1 MKISRKI
8 RSEGGFTLIE
18 AIVALILAGIMAAVA
33 SIGLVY
39 VVQGF
44 VFTRANAVTLQKGQM
59 AMIRISQEINNIVS
73 ISSLSATTITFIS
86 YKKLISDGSTGGN
99 IEKTRTI
106 RLSLNGNEIEIDDGD
121 GVFHTLTDQV
131 ANGDGLKFEK
141 VEIGDPKK
149 ATIIVVTLKMV
160 GADGVKQ
167 EFEARVMPRNM

>member
-1 MKISRKI
+1 MKLSKN
-8 RSEGGFTLIE
+8 GFTLIE
-18 AIVALILAGIMAAVA
+18 VIVSLVLVGIMAVMVGMGFVR
-33 SIGLVY
+33 IT
-39 VVQGF
+39 QGF
-44 VFTRANAVTLQKGQM
+44 LFSKMNAATLQKGQM
-59 AMIRISQEINNIVS
+59 AMTRISQEINNIVS
-73 ISSLSATTITFIS
+73 ISSSLPATTITFIS

-99 IEKTRTI
+99 IEKTLTI
-106 RLSLNGNEIEIDDGD
+106 RLNNDKIEIDDGD

-141 VEIGDPKK
+141 VEFGDPDQKK

>member
-1 MKISRKI
+1 MKLSKN
-8 RSEGGFTLIE
+8 GFTLIE
-18 AIVALILAGIMAAVA
+18 VIVFLVLVGIMAVMVGMGFVR
-33 SIGLVY
+33 IT
-39 VVQGF
+39 QGF
-44 VFTRANAVTLQKGQM
+44 LFSKMNAATLQKGQM
-59 AMIRISQEINNIVS
+59 AMTRISQEINNIVS

-86 YKKLISDGSTGGN
+86 YKKLISDVSTGGS

-106 RLSLNGNEIEIDDGD
+106 RLNGNKIEIDDGD
-121 GVFHTLTDQV
+121 EVFHTLTDQV

-141 VEIGDPKK
+141 VEIGDPEK

>member
-1 MKISRKI
+1 MKLSKN
-8 RSEGGFTLIE
+8 GFTLIE
-18 AIVALILAGIMAAVA
+18 VIVSLVLVGIMAV
-33 SIGLVY
+33 I
-39 VVQGF
+39 VVMGFVRITQGF
-44 VFTRANAVTLQKGQM
+44 LFSKMNAAILQKGQM
-59 AMIRISQEINNIVS
+59 AMTRVSQEINNIVS

-99 IEKTRTI
+99 IEKTRII
-106 RLSLNGNEIEIDDGD
+106 RLNNDKIEIDDGD

-141 VEIGDPKK
+141 KEFGDPEK

-167 EFEARVMPRNM
+167 EFEARVMPRNMNM